1 MVKLLYYKI
10 KKKRNLKMHLEVT
23 PEVLISQLGYSRNEQ
38 TQKQAEAIIA
48 NTKGFEK
55 FAKHIISLND
65 ALKHMNAFVALSNSE
80 NYLKIKC
87 GNADATEILKEF
99 HTTVKH
105 FSDKYNV
112 DIKKLEN
119 KEVYYIIGIK

>member
-1 MVKLLYYKI
+1 
-10 KKKRNLKMHLEVT
+10 MHLEVT

-38 TQKQAEAIIA
+38 TQKQIEAIID

-65 ALKHMNAFVALSNSE
+65 TLKHMHAFVAMSNSDK
-80 NYLKIKC
+80 YLKIKC

-99 HTTVKH
+99 HAEVEH
-105 FSDKYNV
+105 FSKKYNV
-112 DIKKLEN
+112 EMKKLPN

>member
-1 MVKLLYYKI
+1 
-10 KKKRNLKMHLEVT
+10 MHLEVT

-38 TQKQAEAIIA
+38 TQKQVENIIA
-48 NTKGFEK
+48 NTNGFDK

-65 ALKHMNAFVALSNSE
+65 ALKKMNAFVALSNSE
-80 NYLKIKC
+80 KYLKIKC

-99 HTTVKH
+99 HNEVEH
-105 FSDKYNV
+105 FSNKYNV
-112 DIKKLEN
+112 EVKKLPN